1 MKRTSAWGHC
11 GKAGGR
17 SETSRGRRW
26 MLLCRSWSGLFEFA
40 SACRLASQSD
50 QESCRIAG
58 CIGASLDHR
67 PLAAPP
73 LRHSRSSLSG
83 PLGLALAFPLRL
95 DWTAERE
102 FRVLS
107 APYYFVITSGK
118 KSSAGK
124 HVGKGIANER
134 IARATAVRPPTILSS
149 PRASEMPSDPPLP
162 QMTPVVPLTLLLALS
177 SHSFSSCH
185 FFPFFFTRSLSLSR
199 PSRFAISPLSRGA
212 SSSPSPACKEN
223 QRRVSG
229 ELPSARAEKRDT
241 HARDFLQR
249 DHRSSPRVFLIS
261 LTPLLRQR
269 RRFARN

>member
-1 MKRTSAWGHC
+1 
-11 GKAGGR
+11 
-17 SETSRGRRW
+17 

-134 IARATAVRPPTILSS
+134 IARATVVRPPILSFPS
-149 PRASEMPSDPPLP
+149 ERDAKRSSAPPNDPCRPPHAASRAI
-162 QMTPVVPLTLLLALS
+162 
-177 SHSFSSCH
+177 
-185 FFPFFFTRSLSLSR
+185 FPFFFLVSFLSLLLHAFSL
-199 PSRFAISPLSRGA
+199 PLSPLSFCNFA
-212 SSSPSPACKEN
+212 AFA
-223 QRRVSG
+223 RRVA
-229 ELPSARAEKRDT
+229 LA
-241 HARDFLQR
+241 L
-249 DHRSSPRVFLIS
+249 PRV
-261 LTPLLRQR
+261 
-269 RRFARN
+269 